1 LKFCNLGYLTKIDD
15 DEVRIA
21 IKVVDSFQ
29 LVDVRARLIVGFL
42 LLLIYLIT
50 LKWVKMPLEE
60 EDRLQELYQVM
71 RAKIA

>member
-1 LKFCNLGYLTKIDD
+1 MKFCNLGYLTKIDD